1 MMSTQPHVVSHFSS
15 SEISNYRELVVWSR
29 SMELVEVCYQLSR
42 RLPQSETNGLAGR
55 IRRADVSIPANIAE
69 GHGRKNLAE
78 YIQHLSIA
86 NGSLEELETHLM
98 ISGRINYIEESE
110 IISALE
116 ASAEIGRMLASLIE
130 NLRDK
135 RA

>member
-1 MMSTQPHVVSHFSS
+1 MMSTQPHVVPYFVGL
-15 SEISNYRELVVWSR
+15 EINYRELAVWSR
-29 SMELVEVCYQLSR
+29 SMDLVEVCYQLSR
-42 RLPQSETNGLAGR
+42 RLPQSEAYGLASQ
-55 IRRADVSIPANIAE
+55 IRRAAVSIPANIAE
-69 GHGRKNLAE
+69 GHGRRSLSE

-98 ISGRINYIEESE
+98 ISGRIDYLEENE

-116 ASAEIGRMLASLIE
+116 ASAEIGRMLGSLIE

>member
-1 MMSTQPHVVSHFSS
+1 MMSTQLHVIPHFVSM
-15 SEISNYRELVVWSR
+15 EINYRELGVWSR
-29 SMELVEVCYQLSR
+29 SMELVEVCYHLSR
-42 RLPQSETNGLAGR
+42 RLPQSETHGLAR
-55 IRRADVSIPANIAE
+55 QIRRAAVSIPANIAE
-69 GHGRKNLAE
+69 GHGRRNLGE

-98 ISGRINYIEESE
+98 ISGRINYLEENE

-116 ASAEIGRMLASLIE
+116 ASAEIGRMLASLME